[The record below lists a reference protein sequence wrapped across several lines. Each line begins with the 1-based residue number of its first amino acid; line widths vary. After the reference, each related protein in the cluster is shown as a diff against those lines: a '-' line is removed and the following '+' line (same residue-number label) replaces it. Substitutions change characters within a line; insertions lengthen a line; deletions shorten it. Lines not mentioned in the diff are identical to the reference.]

1 MKNFTQRSTK
11 DLPTARLLI
20 ASIIGLAIVVS
31 TFSTASAAPQTES
44 KPWVSTK
51 LLAQTLNQ
59 LANQPPTADWATQT
73 KQLLDAATA
82 GDLTP
87 QQRTAQLMRLDQ
99 QQLKLDQLHQR
110 ISQSLLPENNRQQV
124 WTQLQQFQ
132 YQLGRRIATWSVL
145 ASLGDVDSD
154 QPAPTQ
160 QLINLQLQG
169 VPAEWSNYLELD
181 DLREA
186 FATQDDEKAK
196 RSAARQTLA
205 RIYSPVLQ
213 ATQADY
219 LKTLFSAGDIQLL
232 KSHASRKVDPSNLA
246 NRLELYESR
255 PSSRSGHLLN
265 DVLQDLLWSDDPA
278 YQQAAEVIQSH
289 YRNANFRM
297 TISQAF
303 MNRLLPQLP
312 TIAEPVS
319 ETIKGA
325 KVSGR
330 SQVSNELKVALI
342 PDEHQL
348 NFEIQTNGHVQS
360 DTVAKTKAFRIM
372 SQGQANF
379 QVYKKITVSAN
390 GIDASE
396 RAYSTSNGKQLLVGI
411 QSKVDKVPIFGS
423 IVRRAAARKVREQSP
438 ESNQLFRRKISQ
450 AAEAR
455 VEEGVAKG
463 IQTVRQS
470 ANKNLLEPL
479 IALDLEPTPMQLATT
494 ESDIVIQYRLAG
506 RDQMSANTARP
517 ASNSQSM
524 IAFQLHQSLIN
535 NIIARLGL
543 KGESFNSQELAD
555 HLQNVLGVTRKAQP
569 EGEQKEA
576 QFKFAAHD
584 PIRIDFEDNRVKI
597 VINLDSLQVSGKAK
611 PMRHLSITAAYA
623 IQADGMQVQLI
634 QDNTGTRVT
643 SRGKRLRI
651 GDRAVVSTVMK
662 MLFESTYSIDALP
675 EQFRDRPQAQS
686 LMISRLVIHNGWL
699 GVEMDDLL
707 VTEAGPQ
714 FNDKPETRIGDN
726 LRRFLDRR

>member
-1 MKNFTQRSTK
+1 M
-11 DLPTARLLI
+11 TARLLI
-20 ASIIGLAIVVS
+20 ASTIGIYIVVS
-31 TFSTASAAPQTES
+31 TFSTALAAPQDQS

-51 LLAQTLNQ
+51 LLSQTLDQ
-59 LANQPPTADWATQT
+59 LAEQPPTADWATQT
-73 KQLLDAATA
+73 KQLLKGAAA

-87 QQRTAQLMRLDQ
+87 QQRTAQLIRLDQ
-99 QQLKLDQLHQR
+99 QRLSIDQLHHR
-110 ISQSLLPENNRQQV
+110 ISQSSLPESDRQRV
-124 WTQLQQFQ
+124 WAQLQQFQ
-132 YQLGRRIATWSVL
+132 YQLARRITTWSAL
-145 ASLGDVDSD
+145 ASLDNVDND
-154 QPAPTQ
+154 QLPPPQAPVYF
-160 QLINLQLQG
+160 QLKGIP
-169 VPAEWSNYLELD
+169 VAWSNYLELR

-186 FATQDDEKAK
+186 FASQDDEKAK

-213 ATQADY
+213 STQADY
-219 LKTLFSAGDIQLL
+219 VQSLFSADDIRLL
-232 KSHASRKVDPSNLA
+232 KSHASRQANPSSLA

-278 YQQAAEVIQSH
+278 YQQAAEAIQSH

-319 ETIKGA
+319 ETIQGA

-330 SQVSNELKVALI
+330 SRVSNELQVALI
-342 PDEHQL
+342 PDENQL
-348 NFEIQTNGHVQS
+348 NFQIQTNGHVQS
-360 DTVAKTKAFRIM
+360 DTVAKTKTFRIM

-379 QVYKKITVSAN
+379 QVYKQISVNAN
-390 GIDASE
+390 GIDASK

-423 IVRRAAARKVREQSP
+423 IARRVAAKKVREQSS
-438 ESNQLFRRKISQ
+438 ESNQLFRRKVSQ
-450 AAEAR
+450 EAEAR
-455 VEEGVAKG
+455 VEEEIAKG
-463 IQTVRQS
+463 IETVRQS

-479 IALDLEPTPMQLATT
+479 VAMDLEPTPMQLATT
-494 ESDIVIQYRLAG
+494 ESEIVIRYRLAG

-543 KGESFNSQELAD
+543 KGESFSSQELAD

-576 QFKFAAHD
+576 QFKFAAQD

-597 VINLDSLQVSGKAK
+597 VINLDSLQVGKAK
-611 PMRHLSITAAYA
+611 PMRRLSMTAAYA
-623 IQADGMQVQLI
+623 IQADGMQLQLI
-634 QDNTGTRVT
+634 QDNMGTRVT

-662 MLFESTYSIDALP
+662 MLFESSYSINALP

-686 LMISRLVIHNGWL
+686 LIISRLVIHDGWL

-707 VTEAGPQ
+707 VTHAEPQ
-714 FNDKPETRIGDN
+714 LIDKPETRIGDN